1 LAIALAAMAPGILLV
16 TLWIVLRGYRRIKPA
31 VVAASGRACVGCV
44 HDLNGLGNS
53 GTCPEC
59 GRAFDLAAD
68 QRSWSRARMFR

>member
-1 LAIALAAMAPGILLV
+1 LAIALVATAPVILLV

-44 HDLNGLGNS
+44 QHLNGLGNS

-59 GRAFDLAAD
+59 GRVLDLAAD